1 VTATCCGF
9 TPIDGDQSPTNFW
22 PRSIGGAPDGIRRQ
36 IPNFDWQKIGYAG
49 ANDKGGRAMKI
60 GVTMFATDYAIAP
73 HELAAEA
80 EARGFESVWFPE
92 HSHIPTSRKSPWPG
106 GAELPKWYYDTY
118 DPFVAMGAAA
128 VVTKTIKLGTGVCLV
143 VQRDP
148 IHTAKEVATVDR
160 LSNGRLLFGIGGGW
174 NAEEMADHGTA
185 FGTRFKLMRE
195 RIEAMKEIWTRSKP
209 KYAGELVKFDE
220 MMQWPKPVQKPN
232 PPIIVGGGFPQGARR
247 AVAYADGWMPIGG
260 RGGDTLAMLPP
271 FREMLKAAGRAESD
285 VPVTLFGVG
294 MNGEGLKRARD
305 AGVDRVVF
313 GVPPEAKDKVLPLLD
328 KGAALMREM

>member
-1 VTATCCGF
+1 M
-9 TPIDGDQSPTNFW
+9 
-22 PRSIGGAPDGIRRQ
+22 R
-36 IPNFDWQKIGYAG
+36 
-49 ANDKGGRAMKI
+49 I
-60 GVTMFATDYAIAP
+60 GVTMFATDYAIPP
-73 HELAAEA
+73 HELAVEA

-128 VVTKTIKLGTGVCLV
+128 
-143 VQRDP
+143 
-148 IHTAKEVATVDR
+148 
-160 LSNGRLLFGIGGGW
+160 
-174 NAEEMADHGTA
+174 
-185 FGTRFKLMRE
+185 
-195 RIEAMKEIWTRSKP
+195 IWAHSKP
-209 KYAGELVKFDE
+209 KYSGELVKFDE
-220 MMQWPKPVQKPN
+220 MMQWPKPVQTPH

-294 MNGEGLKRARD
+294 MNGEGLKRAGD
-305 AGVDRVVF
+305 AGV
-313 GVPPEAKDKVLPLLD
+313 
-328 KGAALMREM
+328 

>member
-1 VTATCCGF
+1 MQF
-9 TPIDGDQSPTNFW
+9 
-22 PRSIGGAPDGIRRQ
+22 GA
-36 IPNFDWQKIGYAG
+36 
-49 ANDKGGRAMKI
+49 AM
-60 GVTMFATDYAIAP
+60 FFTDYSMAP
-73 HELAAEA
+73 GELGKALE
-80 EARGFESVWFPE
+80 ERGFESVWFPE

-106 GAELPKWYYDTY
+106 GPELPKWYYDTY

-148 IHTAKEVATVDR
+148 IHTAKEVSTVDR
-160 LSNGRLLFGIGGGW
+160 LSNGRVLFGIGGGW
-174 NAEEMADHGTA
+174 NAEEMADHGTTD
-185 FGTRFKLMRE
+185 FKTRFKLVRE
-195 RIEAMKEIWTRSKP
+195 RIEAMKEIWTKSKP
-209 KYAGELVKFDE
+209 KYAGDMVKFDE
-220 MMQWPKPVQKPN
+220 MMQWPKPVQKPH

-260 RGGDTLAMLPP
+260 RGGDTLAMLLP
-271 FREMLKAAGRAESD
+271 FREMLKAAGRAEAD

-294 MNGEGLKRARD
+294 MDGEALKRARD

-328 KGAALMREM
+328 KGAKLMREI